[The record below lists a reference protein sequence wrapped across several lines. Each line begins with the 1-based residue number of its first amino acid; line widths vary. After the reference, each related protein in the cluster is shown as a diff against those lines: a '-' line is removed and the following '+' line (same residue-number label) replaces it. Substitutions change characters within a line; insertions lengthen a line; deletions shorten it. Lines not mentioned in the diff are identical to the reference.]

1 MVRIAKNEITT
12 IGSGSGTETWH
23 IKNLSVTSLLS
34 PSEVEKGHDF
44 RNSRQD
50 GLKFEVAIY
59 LVYNIS
65 LIKCDNTDGKMSKLY
80 DLALTLFIT
89 KELSCINKSSQVS
102 FFFQLVIIFSL
113 QFTICLF

>member
-1 MVRIAKNEITT
+1 MGVT
-12 IGSGSGTETWH
+12 
-23 IKNLSVTSLLS
+23 SVTSLLS

-65 LIKCDNTDGKMSKLY
+65 LIKCDNTDDPVVK
-80 DLALTLFIT
+80 
-89 KELSCINKSSQVS
+89 
-102 FFFQLVIIFSL
+102 
-113 QFTICLF
+113 